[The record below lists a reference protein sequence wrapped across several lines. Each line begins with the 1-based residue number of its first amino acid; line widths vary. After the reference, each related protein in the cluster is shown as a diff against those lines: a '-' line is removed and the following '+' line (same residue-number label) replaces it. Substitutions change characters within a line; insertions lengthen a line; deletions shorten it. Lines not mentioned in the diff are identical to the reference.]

1 MLQVSNAPVLPSTI
15 LLAWRQLLRDFRA
28 GELRLLALAVVLAV
42 AALTAVGVFA
52 QRIDRGLMRDA
63 RQLLGADALLVGD
76 YPIPRTFGE
85 QALSAGLKTARTVSF
100 VSMGRAEES
109 KGGTA
114 RLVSVKAVGSGYPLR
129 GQIKR
134 VAANGPQESAGGPLP
149 GTAWAD
155 DSLLSQ
161 LKLSLG
167 DAILLGDARFIV
179 AQKITAE
186 PDRGAGFSAFAP
198 RVMISESDLEATGLI
213 LPTSRATYRLLV
225 AGQGSDGDAVVN
237 RFTAWATSHIKESGA
252 RGLRLESMATGRP
265 EMRQTLDRAQKFLNV
280 VALLAALLAAVAVGI
295 AARDFASRHLIDCA
309 MLRVFGQSQAAIAGQ
324 YALQFGAVGLAASL
338 VGVALGWAMHYLF
351 ILLLVGLVAADLPQ
365 AGFAPAATGLGVG
378 MTLLLA
384 FGLPPVL
391 QLARV
396 PAVRVIRRD
405 VGAISPA
412 SFSVVVAGL
421 AGFAGLLMVVAG
433 DPVLGGIAVGGFAA
447 ATAVF
452 ALVAYGAVRV
462 LRLAVP
468 EARAPRWLVL
478 ATRQLGARPA
488 FAVLQ
493 VSALAVGLLALT
505 VLVLLRTDLIGS
517 WRAAT
522 PADAPNRFVIN
533 LQPEQAEDFK
543 HRLAASGIERF
554 DWFPMIRGRL
564 LAINERTVGPDDFK
578 DERAQRL
585 VDREFNL
592 SYADALPAH
601 NTVVAGRFEDGDAAS
616 GNDGISVEAGLAAT
630 LGLKLGDR
638 LRFDVGGTPVQARIT
653 SLRKVDWSSLRVN
666 FFVMFPRASM
676 DEVAVSFIAAF
687 RAPASPAAFDAGL
700 SRDFPNIT
708 AIDVGASIAQA
719 QAVLDQVIGAV
730 EFMFVFTLAS
740 GLVVLFASVAS
751 TREWRTRE
759 FAVMRALGA
768 SSRLLTQVQCTEL
781 LGVGALAGGLAATAA
796 LGVGWALAHYVFEFS
811 WTPSPWT
818 PLAGVLSGALLA
830 LAAGWSGLR
839 GVLNRPVAQT
849 LRSAAQ
855 E

>member
-1 MLQVSNAPVLPSTI
+1 M
-15 LLAWRQLLRDFRA
+15 
-28 GELRLLALAVVLAV
+28 
-42 AALTAVGVFA
+42 AALTAVSVFA
-52 QRIDRGLMRDA
+52 QRIDRGLTRDA

-76 YPIPRTFGE
+76 YPVPQAFAE
-85 QALSAGLKTARTVSF
+85 QARSVGLETARTVSF

-109 KGGTA
+109 RGGAA
-114 RLVSVKAVGSGYPLR
+114 RLVSVKAVGAGYPLR

-134 VAANGPQESAGGPLP
+134 LDAQGQQDSAGGPQP

-155 DSLLSQ
+155 ESVLTQ
-161 LKLSLG
+161 LKLNLG
-167 DAILLGDARFIV
+167 DAILLGDARFV
-179 AQKITAE
+179 VQQKITIE

-198 RVMISESDLEATGLI
+198 RVMIHESDLESTHLI

-225 AGQGSDGDAVVN
+225 AGKGADGDAVVG
-237 RFTAWATSHIKESGA
+237 RYIEWATAHIKESGA
-252 RGLRLESMATGRP
+252 RGLRLESLATGRP

-295 AARDFASRHLIDCA
+295 AARDFASRHLNDCA
-309 MLRVFGQSQAAIAGQ
+309 MLRVFGQSQASIAGQ
-324 YALQFGAVGLAASL
+324 YALQFGAVGLAASV
-338 VGVALGWAMHYLF
+338 VGVAVGWAMHYLF
-351 ILLLVGLVAADLPQ
+351 IVLLVGLVTTDLPQ
-365 AGFAPAATGLGVG
+365 AGLAPAATGLGVG
-378 MTLLLA
+378 MTLLFA

-396 PAVRVIRRD
+396 PPVRVIRRD
-405 VGAISPA
+405 VGAISTA
-412 SFSVVVAGL
+412 SFSVVLAGML
-421 AGFAGLLMVVAG
+421 GFAGLLMGVAG
-433 DPVLGGIAVGGFAA
+433 DALLGGIAVGGFAVA
-447 ATAVF
+447 AAVF
-452 ALVAYGAVRV
+452 AVVAYGAVWV
-462 LRLAVP
+462 LRRAVP

-533 LQPEQAEDFK
+533 LQPDQAEDFK
-543 HRLAASGIERF
+543 QRLIGSSIAQF

-564 LAINERTVGPDDFK
+564 LAINGHVVGPDDFK
-578 DERAQRL
+578 DDRAQRL

-601 NTVVAGRFEDGDAAS
+601 NTVVAGRFNEGDAAS
-616 GNDGISVEAGLAAT
+616 GNDGMSVEAGLATT
-630 LGLKLGDR
+630 LGLKLGDT
-638 LRFDVGGTPVQARIT
+638 LRFDVGGTPVEARIT
-653 SLRKVDWSSLRVN
+653 SLRKVDWGSLRVN
-666 FFVMFPRASM
+666 FFVMFPRSRM
-676 DEVAVSFIAAF
+676 DDVPVSFIAAF
-687 RAPASPAAFDAGL
+687 RAPTNSAAFDAGL

-708 AIDVGASIAQA
+708 AIDVTSSIAQA
-719 QAVLDQVIGAV
+719 QAVIEQVIGAV

-751 TREWRTRE
+751 TREWRSKE

-781 LGVGALAGGLAATAA
+781 IGVGALAGGLAATAA
-796 LGVGWALAHYVFEFS
+796 LGVGWALARYVFEFD
-811 WTPSPWT
+811 WTPSAWT
-818 PLAGVLSGALLA
+818 PLAGVLCGAALA
-830 LAAGWSGLR
+830 LAAGWWGLR

-849 LRSAAQ
+849 LRNAAQ